1 MVCHLHNEIGRGL
14 PDASIMI
21 DLCNIL
27 GISVNDLLSGEMVNK
42 EQYDNKV
49 DENLIKLHKQKE
61 NIIISIKW
69 NYVVTIII
77 FLIWNTINV
86 SKYGINSAISMDEFY
101 VMNLIIFIYFIIYVC
116 LLKKQNN

>member
-69 NYVVTIII
+69 SYVVTIII